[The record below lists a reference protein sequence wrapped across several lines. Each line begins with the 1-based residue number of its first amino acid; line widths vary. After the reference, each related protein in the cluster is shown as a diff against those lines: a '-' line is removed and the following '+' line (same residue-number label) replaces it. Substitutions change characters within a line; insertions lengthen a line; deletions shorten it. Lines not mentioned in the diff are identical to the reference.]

1 MKETSEKVT
10 EKIKKLLALS
20 KNNPSEEE
28 ANSALL
34 KAQAMMAEYDI
45 SIDECE
51 PDKITYGEERCEHK
65 WNMGYRKPLA
75 HVISTNFRCE
85 IYYHGGTVTFF
96 GHKTDAR
103 IAKEAFE
110 FAYKYAMVAGNK
122 LYNQAYAAGTET
134 KGLVNSYCAG
144 FIRGLKTKLDEQC
157 TALKLITPQ
166 DVTDTFKAMTEG
178 WKESKG
184 GMRRDNFHPE
194 AFAAGVK
201 DGKEVLNGRK
211 IEGEVN
217 VG

>member
-1 MKETSEKVT
+1 MKDTSEKVT

-75 HVISTNFRCE
+75 NVIATNFRCE
-85 IYYHGGTVTFF
+85 VYYHGGSVIFF
-96 GHKTDAR
+96 GHKMDAK

-122 LYNQAYAAGTET
+122 LYNQAYADGTET
-134 KGLVNSYCAG
+134 RGLFNSYCAG
-144 FIRGLKTKLDEQC
+144 FIKGLKTKLDEQC
-157 TALKLITPQ
+157 TALKLVTPQ
-166 DVTDTFKAMTEG
+166 DVIDSFKEMTAG
-178 WKESKG
+178 WKELKG
-184 GMRRDNFHPE
+184 GMRRDNFHPD
-194 AFAAGVK
+194 AFAAGVQ
-201 DGKEVLNGRK
+201 DGKTVLNGRR
-211 IEGEVN
+211 IGGDVS
-217 VG
+217 VS